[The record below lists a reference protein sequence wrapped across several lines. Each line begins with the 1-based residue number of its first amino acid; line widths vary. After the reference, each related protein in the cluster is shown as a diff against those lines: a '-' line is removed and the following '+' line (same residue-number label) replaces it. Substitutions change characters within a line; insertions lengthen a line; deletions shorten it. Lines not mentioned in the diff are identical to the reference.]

1 MIQRVLSLLKFKI
14 NFIYK
19 GRNSGGG
26 GGKGGEPSA
35 EAYFVKLNILI
46 IFISLSRVYKYQV
59 AYHVWSNS
67 TKYSILPRKVGQQ
80 INIGW
85 YPYSTSTFKTQSS

>member
-1 MIQRVLSLLKFKI
+1 MIQPPCLVYWNFKLI
-14 NFIYK
+14 LYTK
-19 GRNSGGG
+19 GAIQG

-35 EAYFVKLNILI
+35 EAYFVKLNISI
-46 IFISLSRVYKYQV
+46 IFISLPRVYKYQV

-67 TKYSILPRKVGQQ
+67 TKYSILPRKVDQQ
-80 INIGW
+80 INIWW